1 MMNQT
6 LDGTELS
13 NSGDY
18 TAEND
23 FRKIVLLRDP
33 KSGGSAATANTLRA
47 TKAVRFSSSPTP
59 LLFRQMKQLHK
70 QVQVQ

>member
-33 KSGGSAATANTLRA
+33 KSDGSAATANTLRQ
-47 TKAVRFSSSPTP
+47 
-59 LLFRQMKQLHK
+59 LKQLDFLHHLHSYFSADETIT
-70 QVQVQ
+70 QTGSVQ